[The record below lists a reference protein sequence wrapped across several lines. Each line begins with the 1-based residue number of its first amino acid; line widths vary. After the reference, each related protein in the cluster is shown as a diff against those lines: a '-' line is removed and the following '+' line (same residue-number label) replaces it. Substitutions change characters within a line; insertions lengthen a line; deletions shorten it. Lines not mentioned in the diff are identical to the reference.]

1 MLPGLP
7 PREDISEL
15 FSNTEE
21 EKRRVC
27 SRVPFGVFSLE
38 SEGEFVSNIVE
49 GREDGGLRTA
59 LGGIGGGAGND

>member
-15 FSNTEE
+15 FSNTED
-21 EKRRVC
+21 EKRWVC
-27 SRVPFGVFSLE
+27 SRVPFGVLSLE
-38 SEGEFVSNIVE
+38 SEGEFGSNIVE
-49 GREDGGLRTA
+49 GREEEGLSTA